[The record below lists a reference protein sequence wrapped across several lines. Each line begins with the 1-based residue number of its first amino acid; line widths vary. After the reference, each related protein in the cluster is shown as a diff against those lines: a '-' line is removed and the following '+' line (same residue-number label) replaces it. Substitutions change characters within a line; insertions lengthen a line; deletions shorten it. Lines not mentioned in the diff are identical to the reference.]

1 VNDLDRLRTAAETAD
16 GVIHAAFNHNFSNL
30 KQNSEADRKVIEQ
43 EPLAGCACLR
53 RRPAL

>member
-1 VNDLDRLRTAAETAD
+1 MNDLDRLRTAAETAD